1 MFSFLKKKKEEVSNN
16 EMIYAP
22 VKGKAVASKEVSD
35 PTFGE
40 EILGAGMAIIP
51 AEGKVYAPVDGK
63 ISMCIDSNHAVG
75 IMSDKGTELL
85 IHIGLDTVSLKGQ
98 HFTSHMKEGD
108 EVKKGD
114 LLIEFDMDA
123 IKTAGFDMITPVIV
137 TNSFDFKEVIRFVD
151 KDVEAGDAVME
162 LVK

>member
-1 MFSFLKKKKEEVSNN
+1 
-16 EMIYAP
+16 
-22 VKGKAVASKEVSD
+22 
-35 PTFGE
+35 
-40 EILGAGMAIIP
+40 
-51 AEGKVYAPVDGK
+51 
-63 ISMCIDSNHAVG
+63 
-75 IMSDKGTELL
+75 
-85 IHIGLDTVSLKGQ
+85 
-98 HFTSHMKEGD
+98 MKEGD

-123 IKTAGFDMITPVIV
+123 IKAAGFDMITPVIV

>member
-1 MFSFLKKKKEEVSNN
+1 MLSFLKKKKEVTNNN

-51 AEGKVYAPVDGK
+51 SEGKVYSPVDGK

-75 IMSDKGTELL
+75 IMSNAGTELL

-98 HFTSHMKEGD
+98 HFKCHITEGA
-108 EVKKGD
+108 EVKQGD
-114 LLIEFDMDA
+114 LLIEFDMEA
-123 IKTAGFDMITPVIV
+123 VKAAGFDVITPVIV
-137 TNSFDFKEVIRFVD
+137 TNSFDFKEVKRFVD
-151 KDVEAGDAVME
+151 KEVEVGDVVME

>member
-1 MFSFLKKKKEEVSNN
+1 MFSFLKKKNNN
-16 EMIYAP
+16 EVICAP

-40 EILGAGMAIIP
+40 EILGAGMAIMP
-51 AEGKVYAPVDGK
+51 AEGKVYSPVDGK

-75 IMSDKGTELL
+75 ILSDAGTEIL

-98 HFTSHMKEGD
+98 HFTCHISEGAV
-108 EVKKGD
+108 VKKGD
-114 LLIEFDMDA
+114 LMIEFDMEA
-123 IKTAGFDMITPVIV
+123 VKAAGFDVITPVIV
-137 TNSFDFKEVIRFVD
+137 TNSFEFKEVIRFVD
-151 KDVEAGDAVME
+151 KDVEVGDVVME